1 MGKLIIFE
9 GLDGSGKGT
18 QAELACQNLHS
29 KGYDPLKISF
39 PDYDS
44 PSSALVKMYLSGEFG
59 QRPDDV
65 NAYAASTFYAV
76 DRFASYKTR
85 WGNVY
90 RQNGLI
96 ISDRYTTSNAV
107 HQCSKLP
114 PMHWDGFLEWL
125 FEFEYKKLG
134 LPAPDAV
141 VYLAVDP
148 DVSQRLIAQR
158 YHGDESKKDIQE
170 RDTEYLARSR
180 AAAEPRRFR
189 IQKQQ
194 PLRAPAIPLKIRI
207 AGAHVFKRNP
217 VDIPQCAAWNNALP
231 AEKAF
236 RRLGRARRLRAFI
249 FGTFCDIHQPLAQI
263 PHSAISLSVSRSAV
277 FLPCSPTSFIGPVQE
292 GHPASQGQRA
302 IKSWTS
308 LKISARMPKT
318 RSLRPIP
325 PA

>member
-59 QRPDDV
+59 QHPDDV

-76 DRFASYKTR
+76 DRFASYKTK

-180 AAAEPRRFR
+180 AAAEYCARKLGGHR
-189 IQKQQ
+189 IECTTTVDGQKS
-194 PLRAPAIPLKIRI
+194 IRT
-207 AGAHVFKRNP
+207 P
-217 VDIPQCAAWNNALP
+217 EDIQSEVMAYL
-231 AEKAF
+231 E
-236 RRLGRARRLRAFI
+236 RI
-249 FGTFCDIHQPLAQI
+249 
-263 PHSAISLSVSRSAV
+263 LS
-277 FLPCSPTSFIGPVQE
+277 
-292 GHPASQGQRA
+292 
-302 IKSWTS
+302 
-308 LKISARMPKT
+308 
-318 RSLRPIP
+318 
-325 PA
+325 